1 MDLAGELTI
10 FDDEIDQDT
19 SNDRNVDIKKQKRCR
34 VILDLQDEN
43 EIIVQQPIQRKRLR
57 RSSTTNSSQTS
68 SSEQIFTHIN
78 DSELSANQFTSTAP
92 INSHNTSSGQLLTH
106 INDSELSANS
116 FTSAAQINSHNTSS
130 GQLLTHI
137 NDSGLSANQFTS
149 TAPINSHTSSSGQ
162 KIPDKSAES
171 ISIQQNYKQKK
182 FQLIDNSAN
191 GDCFFKAVSVCLCN
205 VEKYHK
211 QLQRQVC
218 VYIQSHPVEFERFF
232 ISQDRRDQLDEMQRL
247 GIQMTAEEMK
257 YNREMIT
264 LNQYIPRM
272 SIVGTWAEGAVL
284 DATALSIN
292 RQIVT
297 HIQIQ
302 PTIAINQTA
311 IEQIHLLFVNNN
323 HYISMIEL
331 L

>member
-1 MDLAGELTI
+1 MIQDCQRILLLAQHKSTAIVQVLESYQHI
-10 FDDEIDQDT
+10 
-19 SNDRNVDIKKQKRCR
+19 SM
-34 VILDLQDEN
+34 ILDC
-43 EIIVQQPIQRKRLR
+43 QQI
-57 RSSTTNSSQTS
+57 SSLAQH
-68 SSEQIFTHIN
+68 Q
-78 DSELSANQFTSTAP
+78 STVA
-92 INSHNTSSGQLLTH
+92 HQVL
-106 INDSELSANS
+106 DK
-116 FTSAAQINSHNTSS
+116 
-130 GQLLTHI
+130 
-137 NDSGLSANQFTS
+137 
-149 TAPINSHTSSSGQ
+149 
-162 KIPDKSAES
+162 KILDKSAES

-191 GDCFFKAVSVCLCN
+191 GDCFFKAVSVCLYN

-211 QLQRQVC
+211 QLRRQAC

-264 LNQYIPRM
+264 LNQYITRM

-311 IEQIHLLFVNNN
+311 
-323 HYISMIEL
+323 
-331 L
+331 